1 MLPQALYEYYPS
13 PWETSSGSWEIPKAG
28 NQDDHHSFRYDLTI
42 ANQRVVSSN
51 PSKWT
56 NELNDY
62 ESLSRGLSKICCKHP
77 SLTTKLLDQAEG
89 CDAQQSVKSV
99 KMMDWSDSRCVIGA
113 RVGQNRSTAVKSKAP
128 INSERRLW
136 RILTQLRRK
145 PIREFGPISEADI
158 FFPGRPPPKNLS
170 SVCLSIV
177 GNDFDSIRLKL
188 FFCWII
194 SIRLNKFIGLVI
206 KKIGFAKFLTVGR
219 LEDAKL
225 SLTQMGWSTVE
236 STRLIMKRSWVR
248 ISLFSIFTMLW
259 PVKKQNP
266 WQRCSSNIFW

>member
-28 NQDDHHSFRYDLTI
+28 NQDDHHLFRYDLTI
-42 ANQRVVSSN
+42 ANQKVVSSN

-62 ESLSRGLSKICCKHP
+62 ESLSQGLSKICCKHP
-77 SLTTKLLDQAEG
+77 SLTTKLLGQAEG
-89 CDAQQSVKSV
+89 SDAQQSVKSV

-145 PIREFGPISEADI
+145 PIREFGPVFEADI

-177 GNDFDSIRLKL
+177 GNDFDSIRLKS
-188 FFCWII
+188 FFLLNHFNSFEQIYWTRYKKDWIRKVLD
-194 SIRLNKFIGLVI
+194 SWK
-206 KKIGFAKFLTVGR
+206 VGR
-219 LEDAKL
+219 RKTIIDSDGLKHSREHTSQYEEVLGSNLAIFYLHYAVTCEQTKP
-225 SLTQMGWSTVE
+225 LTEVQ
-236 STRLIMKRSWVR
+236 L
-248 ISLFSIFTMLW
+248 
-259 PVKKQNP
+259 
-266 WQRCSSNIFW
+266 